1 MNESPGAAAGADN
14 GSHGAD
20 HDDGPATSGAVLGP
34 GSIMGDLVHEARW
47 GLAVVRAVL
56 LEAAHPEIGAALMT
70 ASTFVQHPWR
80 RVRNSASS
88 VQRLV
93 GEDEPTRLKE
103 ADRLNRLHARI
114 RGADERGREFSG
126 LNPQARTWVIATL
139 FESTITMCRL
149 SGESLDAPTMERMY
163 AEHQAMLAL
172 FGDERCQLPATLE
185 MFWPY
190 YDRVLTEELE
200 NTDAVHLILDH
211 LLDRIPPPPVLRSRP
226 GLWTASQG
234 LTGAFAGMLM
244 VASLPEQLRGR
255 LGLPEFPGAQTLM
268 HGTFLSAGLAGRL
281 LPERWTRIDT
291 VMDLLYPVGPVTTRP
306 PGAVRRRAL
315 QARALLR
322 VATRARPDVNG
333 DNAAVRSAER
343 FFAEVLDQTG
353 NGFLD
358 WPDLAAMAR
367 EIAGR
372 LDLDE
377 HDENRLY
384 DAYADWWRELQSALD
399 EDRDGR
405 ITGQEYARAGAEIS
419 GKALIRLADVLF
431 DVTDVDDTQ
440 SISAREYEALFRAA
454 FNRELAGGDGRYS
467 RSEFTREFLA
477 FMSGSQPST
486 AYDPMF
492 SQE

>member
-1 MNESPGAAAGADN
+1 MNESSGAGHGSPGAG
-14 GSHGAD
+14 HD
-20 HDDGPATSGAVLGP
+20 HGPAPSGAALGP
-34 GSIMGDLVHEARW
+34 GSVVGDLVQEARW

-70 ASTFVQHPWR
+70 TSTFVAHPWR
-80 RVRNSASS
+80 RVRNSATSIR
-88 VQRLV
+88 RLADP
-93 GEDEPTRLKE
+93 DEATRLKE
-103 ADRLNRLHARI
+103 ADRLNRLHARV
-114 RGADERGREFSG
+114 RGVDERGREFSG
-126 LNPQARTWVIATL
+126 LDPQARTWVLASL
-139 FESTITMCRL
+139 FESTVTMLRL
-149 SGESLDAPTMERMY
+149 SGESLDGPTMERLY

-172 FGDERCQLPATLE
+172 FGDARCQLPATLE
-185 MFWPY
+185 AFWPY

-226 GLWTASQG
+226 GLWTASRTF
-234 LTGAFAGMLM
+234 TGAFAGMLM

-268 HGTFLSAGLAGRL
+268 QGTFLSAGLAGRL
-281 LPERWTRIDT
+281 LPERWTRIET
-291 VMDLLYPVGPVTTRP
+291 LMELLDGGGPTTKP

-315 QARALLR
+315 QARSLLR
-322 VATRARPDVNG
+322 FATRARPDVNG
-333 DNAAVRSAER
+333 DNATERSAEQ

-358 WPDLAAMAR
+358 WPDIAAMAR

-377 HDENRLY
+377 DDENRLY
-384 DAYADWWRELQSALD
+384 DAYADWWRELQSELD

-405 ITGQEYARAGAEIS
+405 ITRQEYAHAVAELP
-419 GKALIRLADVLF
+419 GKALIKLADVLF
-431 DVTDVDDTQ
+431 DVTDVNDSQ
-440 SISAREYEALFRAA
+440 SISAQEYQALFRTA
-454 FNRELAGGDGRYS
+454 FNRDMADSEGEYS

-477 FMSGSQPST
+477 FMAGRQTST
-486 AYDPMF
+486 SYDSML